1 MALMM
6 TGCQGLGRFTC
17 VMLTADAMDYY
28 MEEAVGAG
36 NQVRKIRL
44 LNSLS
49 IVIILTNGG
58 KNLTLPEILNFRH
71 PQCRF

>member
-17 VMLTADAMDYY
+17 VVLISDAMAYY
-28 MEEAVGAG
+28 MEKTVGAG
-36 NQVRKIRL
+36 DQAEKMRL
-44 LNSLS
+44 VDLLS